1 MIEKVWEG
9 ELLENRVI
17 IWDSGATVIYDESG
31 YGKPL
36 PEEKPNRVELELVE
50 VAYLVEKE
58 KLKVFR
64 KEKGKKEKSRFEGNL
79 GDRDKEC

>member
-17 IWDSGATVIYDESG
+17 IWDIEAVSIYDESG
-31 YGKPL
+31 FGKPL
-36 PEEKPNRVELELVE
+36 PEEKPNRIELELIE
-50 VAYLVEKE
+50 AGYLVEKE

-64 KEKGKKEKSRFEGNL
+64 K
-79 GDRDKEC
+79 